1 MPSSLKCPRSRKHN
15 LRTKN
20 PISLEPSRWSPRY
33 LAILGIRLAH
43 GAQFDRL
50 PHPTPQEPHPTDILQ
65 LQPIKQ
71 LRLSTI
77 GEFHPD
83 DLGMDEY
90 SEIYWLF
97 ANSHE
102 LESRKACKGYRG
114 HWSEVAHLYARMVI
128 SYVFSEVF
136 VDGGCLV
143 YADSSDG
150 KQSEL

>member
-1 MPSSLKCPRSRKHN
+1 MIDP
-15 LRTKN
+15 
-20 PISLEPSRWSPRY
+20 E
-33 LAILGIRLAH
+33 
-43 GAQFDRL
+43 
-50 PHPTPQEPHPTDILQ
+50 
-65 LQPIKQ
+65 
-71 LRLSTI
+71 
-77 GEFHPD
+77 

-90 SEIYWLF
+90 SAIYYLF
-97 ANSHE
+97 HNSHQ

-114 HWSEVAHLYARMVI
+114 HWSDGAYLYARGVI